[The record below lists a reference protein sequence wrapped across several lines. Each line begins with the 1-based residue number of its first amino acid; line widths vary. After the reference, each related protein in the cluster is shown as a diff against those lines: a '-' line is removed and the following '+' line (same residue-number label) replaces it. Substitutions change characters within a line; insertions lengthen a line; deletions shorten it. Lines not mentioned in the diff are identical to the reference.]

1 MTASE
6 TVEPRRCELENR
18 AFRVLG
24 EPLFIRSRDGA
35 DVMMRVQLGDTQAL
49 VPLAT
54 IQREAGIADDTADG
68 RMIVQ
73 ITRSLA
79 FVQFLHLGDELPPE
93 VLTGEASWTAGEAFC
108 ELALAKLQYGLV
120 RNLASSGEDLAQ
132 VDGQTLIACVNDPAF
147 KPRVSSAF
155 RKSAGILGLP
165 DGDAV
170 LDLMARLAHELS
182 FVEALRVQMLQ
193 GIEALAMRL
202 ERLKFRGRGDS
213 QRQEMLTQT
222 RRMIDRAVPRMRE
235 RFADIDAQ
243 TGEVVAVLRQAT
255 AQTAF
260 IRSRRDELYM
270 AYQGWKDL
278 LAKWTACPARCLD
291 ECWTLVEETY
301 RFLAP
306 RFMAYHEWKKV
317 TEQRSMVRPRESVW

>member
-1 MTASE
+1 MTVLEPA
-6 TVEPRRCELENR
+6 EPRRCELESR
-18 AFRVLG
+18 AFKALG
-24 EPLFIRSRDGA
+24 EPLFVRSQNGT

-49 VPLAT
+49 VPLAM
-54 IQREAGIADDTADG
+54 IQREADIANDTADG
-68 RMIVQ
+68 RMIVL

-79 FVQFLHLGDELPPE
+79 FVQFLHLGDDLPPE
-93 VLTGEASWTAGEAFC
+93 VLTGEASWTPGKEFC

-120 RNLASSGEDLAQ
+120 RNLASSEDDL
-132 VDGQTLIACVNDPAF
+132 VNIDGQTLIACVNDPAF

-155 RKSAGILGLP
+155 REGARILGLA

-170 LDLMARLAHELS
+170 LDLVAQLAHELS

-193 GIEALAMRL
+193 RIEALAVRL
-202 ERLKFRGRGDS
+202 GQLRFRGRGDS

-222 RRMIDRAVPRMRE
+222 RRMIDRAIPRMRE

-243 TGEVVAVLRQAT
+243 TGEVVAVLRQAA

-270 AYQGWKDL
+270 AYRGWKDL
-278 LAKWTACPARCLD
+278 LEKWKACLARSLD
-291 ECWTLVEETY
+291 ECWMLIEETY
-301 RFLAP
+301 RFLTP
-306 RFMAYHEWKKV
+306 RFMAYHEWKRV
-317 TEQRSMVRPRESVW
+317 TEQRPMVRPRENVW